1 MKEPNTVFIGRNKL
15 TLSAATMKSV
25 LEDWLHVNI
34 GGGPYQVLSVSELS
48 KGYGGEDYEIEFDA
62 VEKKDLVEK
71 L

>member
-34 GGGPYQVLSVSELS
+34 GGGPYQVLTVRESNN
-48 KGYGGEDYEIEFDA
+48 GYGSDQYEIEFDA
-62 VEKKDLVEK
+62 VEKKDLLEK